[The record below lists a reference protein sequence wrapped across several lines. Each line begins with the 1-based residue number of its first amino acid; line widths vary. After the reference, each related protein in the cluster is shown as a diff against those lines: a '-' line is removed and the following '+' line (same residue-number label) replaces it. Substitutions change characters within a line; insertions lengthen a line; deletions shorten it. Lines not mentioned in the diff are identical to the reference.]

1 MDLKRT
7 ARCPSAWGTAG
18 GSDRQLWSRLGGK
31 EREHSGATP
40 AVRLGEAGVRACC
53 GDAVP

>member
-31 EREHSGATP
+31 EREHSGAIP